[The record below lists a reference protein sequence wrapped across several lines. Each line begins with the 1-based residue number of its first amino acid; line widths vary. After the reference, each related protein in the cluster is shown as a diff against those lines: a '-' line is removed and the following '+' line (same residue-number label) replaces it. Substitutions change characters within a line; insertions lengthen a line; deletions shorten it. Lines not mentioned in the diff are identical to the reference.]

1 MNPVSTILFVLSLL
15 YLVAFFVEVPLFYEG
30 NPKTRFLIQKMGKKN
45 YKLLLLVMGVLSG
58 ALALFLR

>member
-1 MNPVSTILFVLSLL
+1 MNLVSTLLFVLSLL

>member
-30 NPKTRFLIQKMGKKN
+30 NP
-45 YKLLLLVMGVLSG
+45 
-58 ALALFLR
+58 